1 MDRVTV
7 PEAAERLG
15 LSENAVRK
23 RVQRDTI
30 QWERDEDGRV
40 YVYLSPTMTDQV
52 GDQAADQSPLTKHM
66 ASEIEFL
73 RAELQRKDAILLN
86 MTEGLKG
93 GALTETTQGQSLQV
107 NQDLNEEAGSGDAI
121 SGASVDNT
129 GDNAALCVPIQQTE
143 QGDLGV
149 GSGDEVGL
157 VSPELGVNPEQVT
170 DCAQRIHPAS
180 GT

>member
-52 GDQAADQSPLTKHM
+52 GDQAADQSALTKHM

-73 RAELQRKDAILLN
+73 RAELQRKDAILLS

-93 GALTETTQGQSLQV
+93 GALTEPTQGQSLQV

-121 SGASVDNT
+121 SGASVDN
-129 GDNAALCVPIQQTE
+129 AALCVPIQQSE
-143 QGDLGV
+143 QGNLGV